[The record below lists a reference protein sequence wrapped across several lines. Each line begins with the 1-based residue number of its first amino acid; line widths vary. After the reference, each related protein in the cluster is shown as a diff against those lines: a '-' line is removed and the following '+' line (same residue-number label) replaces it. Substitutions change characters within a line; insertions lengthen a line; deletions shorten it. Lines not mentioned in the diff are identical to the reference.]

1 MVYIAETREKVRE
14 RIGRLIYG
22 PRFLKDV
29 VASVGA
35 NYVTAL
41 KASRFPTDHYSGDVF
56 YVVDGPSL
64 GTTTYVSS
72 SEPATAKLFLSPVP
86 ALMPSVGNKIEVWP
100 GETTP
105 DDVNGAIDLALL
117 EVQHLTAVIAVQTSP
132 TIDSAGQADHHPRH
146 LEHGRAPDLRGRGVK
161 YMLRPRDP
169 RDQMP
174 WDQSLPDHLRHRG
187 PNRQIVVFGTIP
199 ATATNVRLVG
209 YAMPAL
215 PTADTDLLTL
225 RSDYRG
231 LQGRVHP
238 GPGRDGHPRAG
249 PRGSGRRRASGRT
262 RPRPRS
268 GRWSGRR
275 WPTPPASKR
284 WSRWPQIGRMLAR
297 SSSAGCASRSRGR
310 SGIANITVPPNPV
323 SFGDA
328 TKKGD
333 TQAMSTQ
340 IQSSNAGGARIYRA
354 NSNTDT
360 DRWWDSTC
368 QTEVQEALALPIK
381 TYSMGKPAGLTTEPV
396 SLIFPHRNEE
406 HFAFS
411 NKVYR
416 WLDATQQWS
425 ALDRTLSTNPTDWAA
440 FNGAVYVAYGSGYDI
455 KDSAGTWSTVAR
467 PPPSSRSGTR
477 SSGDWRRSA
486 ASGPSSACQPAGP
499 GARPWAPSPRTS
511 RPPS

>member
-41 KASRFPTDHYSGDVF
+41 KAARFPTDHYSGDVF

-132 TIDSAGQADHHPRH
+132 TIDSARSRITIPATWSMVARLSFEYG
-146 LEHGRAPDLRGRGVK
+146 GVK

-174 WDQSLPDHLRHRG
+174 WDQSFPTTFDIEA

-225 RSDYRG
+225 RSDYVVYKAASI
-231 LQGRVHP
+231 LVQDEMATPELDP
-238 GPGRDGHPRAG
+238 G
-249 PRGSGRRRASGRT
+249 GSGAKASF
-262 RPRPRS
+262 
-268 GRWSGRR
+268 W
-275 WPTPPASKR
+275 ANQAEQKKR
-284 WSRWPQIGRMLAR
+284 EMVG
-297 SSSAGCASRSRGR
+297 
-310 SGIANITVPPNPV
+310 
-323 SFGDA
+323 
-328 TKKGD
+328 
-333 TQAMSTQ
+333 QAMANT
-340 IQSSNAGGARIYRA
+340 ARIE
-354 NSNTDT
+354 
-360 DRWWDSTC
+360 
-368 QTEVQEALALPIK
+368 EV
-381 TYSMGKPAGLTTEPV
+381 V
-396 SLIFPHRNEE
+396 
-406 HFAFS
+406 
-411 NKVYR
+411 
-416 WLDATQQWS
+416 
-425 ALDRTLSTNPTDWAA
+425 
-440 FNGAVYVAYGSGYDI
+440 
-455 KDSAGTWSTVAR
+455 
-467 PPPSSRSGTR
+467 
-477 SSGDWRRSA
+477 
-486 ASGPSSACQPAGP
+486 
-499 GARPWAPSPRTS
+499 
-511 RPPS
+511 